1 MAGIG
6 YRLSCPSVVNVK
18 LVGKLN
24 HGVSSK
30 DVILKLLQLLSVKGG
45 VGKVFE
51 YTGEGVK
58 NLSVYQR
65 ATITNMGAELGATT
79 SIFPSDEITKK
90 FLTRQNREQD
100 FVEMLPDPDCDYDEV
115 VEIDL
120 SKLVPLVACPN
131 SPDAVKEVKM
141 LVGKKVDQVAIGSC
155 TNSGYEDLMRVAAIL
170 KGHKIAH
177 NVSLVI
183 SPGSRQVLMKL
194 IENGTLS
201 TFVSCGARI
210 LECTCGP
217 CIGMGQSP
225 KSDAVSLRTFNR
237 NFYGRSGTLSAG
249 IYLVSPEV
257 AAMSAITGVISDPS
271 SLEYSDDFEKEISYI
286 DDSLI
291 YDPSQ
296 DPDSVEIVRGPNI
309 KPLPQNDK
317 MPETIDKKV
326 VIKLPDNITT
336 DHIAPAGAKV
346 LPYRSNIEKLSTF
359 VFENN
364 KPHFDEVCKENGG
377 GIILAGEN
385 YGQGSSREHAALA
398 PMYLGIKAVLAK
410 SFARIHLANLIN
422 FGILPMT
429 FKDKSDYDKIDEL
442 DELKIEHVASLYSCL
457 ELEVVNVTK
466 NENYKVDCP
475 LSKEDIDILL
485 AGGALNYIRQMQ

>member
-1 MAGIG
+1 M
-6 YRLSCPSVVNVK
+6 
-18 LVGKLN
+18 
-24 HGVSSK
+24 
-30 DVILKLLQLLSVKGG
+30 
-45 VGKVFE
+45 
-51 YTGEGVK
+51 
-58 NLSVYQR
+58 
-65 ATITNMGAELGATT
+65 
-79 SIFPSDEITKK
+79 
-90 FLTRQNREQD
+90 
-100 FVEMLPDPDCDYDEV
+100 
-115 VEIDL
+115 
-120 SKLVPLVACPN
+120 
-131 SPDAVKEVKM
+131 
-141 LVGKKVDQVAIGSC
+141 
-155 TNSGYEDLMRVAAIL
+155 
-170 KGHKIAH
+170 
-177 NVSLVI
+177 
-183 SPGSRQVLMKL
+183 
-194 IENGTLS
+194 
-201 TFVSCGARI
+201 
-210 LECTCGP
+210 
-217 CIGMGQSP
+217 
-225 KSDAVSLRTFNR
+225 
-237 NFYGRSGTLSAG
+237 
-249 IYLVSPEV
+249 
-257 AAMSAITGVISDPS
+257 
-271 SLEYSDDFEKEISYI
+271 
-286 DDSLI
+286 I